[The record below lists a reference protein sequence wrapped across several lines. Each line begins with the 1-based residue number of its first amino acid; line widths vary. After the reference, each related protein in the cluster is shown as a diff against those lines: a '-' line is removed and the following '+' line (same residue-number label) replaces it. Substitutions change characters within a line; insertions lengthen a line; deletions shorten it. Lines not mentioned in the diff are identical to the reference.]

1 MKKHQKKVE
10 KIKTSINNNLLIN
23 LLHSKKNSY
32 FSVLQ
37 NRCIRVSEG
46 PIRMKRIKALSIFL
60 LVFFLSVE
68 AQQDPTFSQ
77 VRTILPLINPAA
89 SGSKDRICLNAAH
102 REQWVGFDG
111 APSQSFFGADGA
123 FSFFGADHGIGLN
136 ILNDIYGF
144 NSDLGIGLN
153 YAYRFDIAN
162 GKLAVGVNVGFVN
175 KALDPDWIIPDGL
188 GSVQGDRYIPQ
199 NKESRVAFDMGL
211 GIFYRSDNLF
221 LGISTTH
228 LNQSRIRYENAT
240 PYLVRHY
247 YLTAGY
253 NYQLANP
260 LFEIM
265 PTIMIQSD
273 GKANQIYLNTNVR
286 YNKRFWGGVSYR
298 AGDAI
303 VGILGVELFNGVKVG
318 YSYDFA
324 VSRIMKHS
332 SGSHELTIGY
342 CFDLSL
348 DRTPQ
353 KYKSIR
359 FL

>member
-1 MKKHQKKVE
+1 MNKLK
-10 KIKTSINNNLLIN
+10 LI
-23 LLHSKKNSY
+23 LILS
-32 FSVLQ
+32 
-37 NRCIRVSEG
+37 
-46 PIRMKRIKALSIFL
+46 SIF
-60 LVFFLSVE
+60 FLTVN
-68 AQQDPTFSQ
+68 AQTDPEFSQ
-77 VRTILPLINPAA
+77 TRSTLTFFNPAA
-89 SGSKDRICLNAAH
+89 AGSNDRICLNAVH

-111 APSQSFFGADGA
+111 APSTSFFSAEGA
-123 FSFFGADHGIGLN
+123 FSFLGADHGLGLA
-136 ILNDIYGF
+136 ILNDAYGF
-144 NSDLGIGLN
+144 NTDLGISAA
-153 YAYRFDIAN
+153 YAYRFDLGN
-162 GKLAVGVNVGFVN
+162 GKLAVGVNLGIVN

-188 GSVQGDRYIPQ
+188 GDVQGDPQIPQ

-228 LNQSRIRYENAT
+228 LNQARIRYENAS

-253 NYQLANP
+253 NFQLANP
-260 LFEIM
+260 LFEILPM
-265 PTIMIQSD
+265 FTLKSD
-273 GKANQIYLNTNVR
+273 GRANQIYLNTNVR

-303 VGILGVELFNGVKVG
+303 VGMLGVELFNGVKIG
-318 YSYDFA
+318 YSYDFT
-324 VSRIMKHS
+324 VSKIGKYS
-332 SGSHELTIGY
+332 SGSHEFTIGY

-353 KYKSIR
+353 KYKSVR